1 MARELAYW
9 TKALADLPD
18 RIALPVDHPTPA
30 RPSRR
35 GGTLAFAIEADLH
48 RRLQMVAR
56 QLGASLFM
64 VLQAGLAALLT
75 RLGSGTDIPLGSP
88 VAGRTDAVL
97 DELVGLFVNTLVL
110 RTDTLGNPS
119 FAELVGRVR
128 RTNLAAYDHQA
139 LPFERL
145 VEALQPSR
153 TLSRHPLFQVMLAF
167 ESEQP
172 PLLEL
177 AGLHSRPQP
186 VTMPRAQF
194 DLALGLVERRGPDG
208 APAGIAGVIDY
219 ATDLFEP
226 AGIERLLARLLRLL
240 QGAAEHP
247 ERRIGALE
255 ILDAAERATILQ
267 VWSGVLPPAAAQ
279 EVSVWPALFAAQ
291 ARRTPDALAV
301 LCGEQRLSYAALDA
315 AANRLAHHLRG
326 LGVGPEI
333 AVGLCLERSVE
344 AIIGLLAILKAG
356 GVYLPL
362 DPDDPPARRSLMLAD
377 AGAAMLVTRQSL
389 LAQRPGLVPDAA
401 SSSGL
406 AVVCLDADAAAIA
419 RLPATAPPPMNGS
432 SVCSIEA
439 SNDADM
445 KSAERKLSSTPN
457 SRASVVILLA
467 RLACSTTTAL
477 GRPVDPDV

>member
-1 MARELAYW
+1 MARELTYW
-9 TKALADLPD
+9 TKTLADLPD

-35 GGTLAFAIEADLH
+35 GGTLAFAIESELH
-48 RRLQMVAR
+48 RRLQTLAR

-75 RLGSGTDIPLGSP
+75 RLGSGPDIPLGSP

-110 RTDTLGNPS
+110 RTDTSGNPS
-119 FAELVGRVR
+119 FAELVDRVR

-177 AGLHSRPQP
+177 AGLRSRPQP

-219 ATDLFEP
+219 AADLFEP

-267 VWSGVLPPAAAQ
+267 VWSGALPPPDRNSRKPELAGAVCGPGAAHAGCAGGA
-279 EVSVWPALFAAQ
+279 VRRAAPELRR
-291 ARRTPDALAV
+291 ARRRGQPPGASSAWIGRGAGDRGRALP
-301 LCGEQRLSYAALDA
+301 GALDGGDHRA
-315 AANRLAHHLRG
+315 ARHPQGRRG
-326 LGVGPEI
+326 LSAARPGRSAGA
-333 AVGLCLERSVE
+333 AV
-344 AIIGLLAILKAG
+344 
-356 GVYLPL
+356 
-362 DPDDPPARRSLMLAD
+362 AD
-377 AGAAMLVTRQSL
+377 AGRCPCCGA
-389 LAQRPGLVPDAA
+389 GD
-401 SSSGL
+401 
-406 AVVCLDADAAAIA
+406 AAIA
-419 RLPATAPPPMNGS
+419 AGTAAGPCP
-432 SVCSIEA
+432 
-439 SNDADM
+439 
-445 KSAERKLSSTPN
+445 
-457 SRASVVILLA
+457 
-467 RLACSTTTAL
+467 
-477 GRPVDPDV
+477 